1 MKASLKN
8 ARISPKKINLIAG
21 LVRGQKAQIA
31 LDRLLLTPKKGAKLL
46 HKVVA
51 SAVANASNNLDQKVE
66 NLFIKSIIVN
76 KGVTFKR
83 GIPIS
88 RGRYHPILKRNSN
101 VTVEIGVVAGAET
114 KKKAAKKTSETSSE
128 TPATEEKPQTT
139 KKSPRKTTV
148 KKVKEAPSS

>member
-21 LVRGQKAQIA
+21 LVRGQKAQDA
-31 LDRLLLTPKKGAKLL
+31 LDRLKLTPKKGAKLL

-51 SAVANASNNLDQKVE
+51 SAVANASNNLDQKIE

-76 KGVTFKR
+76 KGITFKR

-101 VTVEIGVVAGAET
+101 VTVEIGVVAGSET
-114 KKKAAKKTSETSSE
+114 KKKASKQTSETSSE
-128 TPATEEKPQTT
+128 TPTTEEKPKAV
-139 KKSPRKTTV
+139 KKSPRKTTS
-148 KKVKEAPSS
+148 KKTKEAPTS

>member
-21 LVRGQKAQIA
+21 LVRGQKAQEA
-31 LDRLLLTPKKGAKLL
+31 LDRLKLTPKKGAKVLY
-46 HKVVA
+46 KVVA
-51 SAVANASNNLDQKVE
+51 SAVANASNNLDQKLE
-66 NLFIKSIIVN
+66 NLFIKSIVVN

-101 VTVEIGVVAGAET
+101 VTVEIGVVSGSET
-114 KKKAAKKTSETSSE
+114 KKKPSKKTTEASSE
-128 TPATEEKPQTT
+128 TPTTEEKPKTV
-139 KKSPRKTTV
+139 KKSPRKTTN
-148 KKVKEAPSS
+148 KKAKEAPAS